1 MQTSHKEYGVSNR
14 NELHSDIDRILEE
27 IRING
32 FCVLPAYV
40 QEPFLKEAR
49 ERVDQVY
56 AEQEKSFG
64 RDKLIA
70 IQELDM
76 ARCPLAYDPFFLQ
89 IAGDSFIRQVAK
101 AMVGGMQILHLQNAI
116 INRPNEEHHQSSWH
130 RDLPY
135 QDWVISR
142 PLSMNALW
150 CIDPFNSETGATWIL
165 PNSHQQALLP
175 SLDYTNKFKIQV
187 DAPAGSV
194 VLFDS
199 MMYHCAGYNQS
210 NIIRRAIN
218 NVYVTPL
225 LRQQIDLPAFLNGKH
240 KDSEYAELLGYTTM
254 IPQSVEQFRENRY
267 RRVKP

>member
-1 MQTSHKEYGVSNR
+1 MESSHKEYGVSQR

-32 FCVLPAYV
+32 YSVVPEFVP
-40 QEPFLKEAR
+40 ESFLQEAR
-49 ERVDQVY
+49 ERVDAVY

-64 RDKLIA
+64 KEKLLA
-70 IQELDM
+70 IQELDV

-89 IAGDSFIRQVAK
+89 IAGHPFIRQVAK
-101 AMVGGMQILHLQNAI
+101 EMIGGMQILHLQNAI

-142 PLSMNALW
+142 PISINALW
-150 CIDPFNSETGATWIL
+150 CLDPFDATTGATWIL
-165 PNSHQQALLP
+165 PYSHQQALLP
-175 SLDYTNKFKIQV
+175 SLNYTNKFKIQV
-187 DAPAGSV
+187 NAPAGSV

-199 MMYHCAGYNQS
+199 MMYPCAGYNQS
-210 NIIRRAIN
+210 NIVRRAIN

-225 LRQQIDLPAFLNGKH
+225 LRQQIDLPAFLNGNH
-240 KDSEYAELLGYTTM
+240 KDSEYAELLGYTTLV
-254 IPQSVEQFRENRY
+254 PESVDQFRENRFK
-267 RRVKP
+267 RIKS